1 MKHVFI
7 INPAAGKG
15 RSQNEL
21 EKDIPKIAEEC
32 GISYE
37 IYGSLGIGDAERYVR
52 RLCEESEGEPIRFYA
67 CGGDGTLNEIANGTV
82 GFDNAEIGVIPVG
95 TGNDFVKNFDHRDPF
110 FDIAAQINGKAIK
123 IDGVKINDKYSINMA
138 NMGFDCSVVETV
150 AKIKRRPWISSE
162 FAYIAGVIAE
172 FVKLPDVKVKSMT
185 VDGERVN
192 KSSLLLCV
200 LANGCFYGG
209 GFHPAPKAELD
220 DGLIDIFYIDRISR
234 LNFIN
239 LIGSY
244 KKGTYINNERI
255 MKMAVYRK
263 CREVDIDFGE
273 EVSVCVD
280 GEIAKFNSVHIESAP
295 RLFNFILPEG
305 VSYKD
310 RVAQPMEA
318 IPV

>member
-1 MKHVFI
+1 MRHVFI

-15 RSQNEL
+15 HSQNGL
-21 EKDIPKIAEEC
+21 EKEITKAADEL
-32 GISYE
+32 GVSYE
-37 IYGSLGIGDAERYVR
+37 IYYSSCIGDAERYVR
-52 RLCEESEGEPIRFYA
+52 SLCETSVTEPIRFYA
-67 CGGDGTLNEIANGTV
+67 CGGDGTLNEVANGAV
-82 GFDNAEIGVIPVG
+82 GFENAGIGVIPVG
-95 TGNDFVKNFDHRDPF
+95 TGNDFVKNFDHKDPF

-123 IDGVKINDKYSINMA
+123 IDGIKINDKYSINMA

-150 AKIKRRPWISSE
+150 AKIKRRPWISSD

-255 MKMAVYRK
+255 MKMATYHK
-263 CREVDIDFGE
+263 CREVDVDFGG

-280 GEIAKFNSVHIESAP
+280 GEVAKFSRVHIESAP

-310 RVAQPMEA
+310 RAPSENEA
-318 IPV
+318 LPV